1 MDAINQ
7 PSAALAPALS
17 DQTTFHVEDRCLV
30 IRTTNAGLMDFLWLN
45 RQALIR
51 HHEVGRISMQ
61 WLGED
66 GKAVLAEVS
75 ALASP

>member
-1 MDAINQ
+1 MDITNQ
-7 PSAALAPALS
+7 PPGALAPAL
-17 DQTTFHVEDRCLV
+17 DQTTFQAVDRCLV
-30 IRTTNAGLMDFLWLN
+30 IQTTNAGLMDFLWLH